1 MDKIET
7 VMPKKIDE
15 AKANQEAYFHNMR
28 AIQTIMNEIK
38 EIPVLPSDASQSKDV
53 YPLERVEFPETG
65 GILTYMQNQKYP
77 YKGFPMGEFVDK
89 NDTMKKLSKG
99 LLSGIFHQVFKV
111 KNGKVKLKNP
121 LKLIFC
127 ILAFKSIVRT
137 EIYTFHRFIE
147 RYKIKPF
154 RYCDAIR
161 ELYRA
166 GSVNQSEM
174 GLKLRDIICMHLEMD
189 NAYRYRFQDI
199 TEVFDLVKFKKNPIK
214 EILRDFN
221 VMQEREIKQEIKDSW
236 TLTKMLVHYLRFDKE
251 LREIIVDTIKELDI
265 DKLRLS
271 VEDISYCEPREDYSF
286 GFKIK

>member
-7 VMPKKIDE
+7 IQPTLDTAKIDE
-15 AKANQEAYFHNMR
+15 NAYIHNMR
-28 AIQTIMNEIK
+28 AINTILNEMK
-38 EIPVLPSDASQSKDV
+38 EVPILPSDASQSKDIF
-53 YPLERVEFPETG
+53 PLERVEFPETG
-65 GILTYMQNQKYP
+65 GILTYMQNQEYP
-77 YKGFPMGEFVDK
+77 YKGFPMGEFVEK
-89 NDTMKKLSKG
+89 NDTIKKLSKG

-111 KNGKVKLKNP
+111 RNEKVKIKNP
-121 LKLIFC
+121 FKLIFC

-147 RYKIKPF
+147 RFKIKSF

-166 GSVNQSEM
+166 GTSESEL
-174 GLKLRDIICMHLEMD
+174 GLKLRDIICMHLEFD

-199 TEVFDLVKFKKNPIK
+199 AEVHDPVKFKKNPIK
-214 EILRDFN
+214 EILRCFN
-221 VMQEREIKQEIKDSW
+221 VMQERELKQEIKDSW

-251 LREIIVDTIKELDI
+251 LREIIVNTIKNLDI

-271 VEDISYCEPREDYSF
+271 VEDISYCEPREDYLF
-286 GFKIK
+286 GFKLKCQ